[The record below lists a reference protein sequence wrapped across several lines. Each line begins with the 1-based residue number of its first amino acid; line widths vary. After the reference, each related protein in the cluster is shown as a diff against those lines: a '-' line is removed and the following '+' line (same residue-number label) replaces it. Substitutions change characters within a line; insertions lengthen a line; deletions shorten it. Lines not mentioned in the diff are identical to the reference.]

1 MLYEGLRTSRSKTVY
16 INPDTNFPEIFE
28 KRKKI
33 CPESTFFRAYPLQN
47 AQSFA
52 MAEKEGFV
60 RSEKRDGIARDERHN
75 FGIMNS

>member
-1 MLYEGLRTSRSKTVY
+1 
-16 INPDTNFPEIFE
+16 
-28 KRKKI
+28 
-33 CPESTFFRAYPLQN
+33 
-47 AQSFA
+47 

>member
-1 MLYEGLRTSRSKTVY
+1 MAEKEGFVRS
-16 INPDTNFPEIFE
+16 E
-28 KRKKI
+28 KRDGI
-33 CPESTFFRAYPLQN
+33 ARDERHN
-47 AQSFA
+47 SFA